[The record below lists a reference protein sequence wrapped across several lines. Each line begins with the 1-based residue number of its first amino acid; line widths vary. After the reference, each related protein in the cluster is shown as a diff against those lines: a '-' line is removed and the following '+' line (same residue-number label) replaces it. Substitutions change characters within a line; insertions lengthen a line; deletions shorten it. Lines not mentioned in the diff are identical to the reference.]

1 MYFQKPFTITAVY
14 YTAANSIRYKL
25 GSDIQ
30 GLDDDNLKKCA
41 MLLISKKK
49 EQKYTYSNILR
60 Q

>member
-30 GLDDDNLKKCA
+30 GTDDDNLKKELCF
-41 MLLISKKK
+41 SKKK
-49 EQKYTYSNILR
+49 KEEKYTYSNILR